1 MTCFLKSPC
10 FWVIFDHFRSFFPDW
25 FFFLKN
31 PANYIWAPNTML
43 SFRKKVMSQSGENL
57 RTDGRTD
64 GQTQLYRTL
73 PAEARGP
80 ISSLAAD
87 AIATLD
93 WTV

>member
-1 MTCFLKSPC
+1 
-10 FWVIFDHFRSFFPDW
+10 
-25 FFFLKN
+25 
-31 PANYIWAPNTML
+31 ML

>member
-1 MTCFLKSPC
+1 
-10 FWVIFDHFRSFFPDW
+10 
-25 FFFLKN
+25 
-31 PANYIWAPNTML
+31 ML

-73 PAEARGP
+73 PAEARGL